1 MEIRDNMVKGY
12 AWAITQNSLVLR
24 GLRDGRSFQEIMNSL
39 KFIEW
44 AFRYRLDTIACCDD
58 RVILPAGRKIGL
70 AGQLILIEGEDE
82 YETFIKSYRGEI
94 PYVVS
99 HSHCGAAANKFE
111 TLNKHHPYATSDD
124 FGIYFSALLAH
135 YIEADY
141 SHLMIDNG
149 LHTARG
155 ICLDGTGWFN
165 SHPSVLPELPPHF
178 LCSAPGFGLSDEYC
192 KQELKLLTDIALSDH
207 GFGEFFTNESPFYIF
222 MIARDPDQ
230 VDYLLDI
237 ADSAIGEFKQ
247 VEVVAFNLEG
257 IHD

>member
-1 MEIRDNMVKGY
+1 MEIRDNQVKGY
-12 AWAITQNSLVLR
+12 AWAKTQKSPVLI
-24 GLRDGRSFQEIMNSL
+24 GIRDKRSFQEIMNSL
-39 KFIEW
+39 KFIDW

-82 YETFIKSYRGEI
+82 YETFIERYRSEI

-99 HSHCGAAANKFE
+99 HAHCDEAANRFE

-124 FGIYFSALLAH
+124 YGVYFSALLAH
-135 YIEADY
+135 YIEASH
-141 SHLMIDNG
+141 SHLMINDG
-149 LHTARG
+149 LHIARG
-155 ICLDGTGWFN
+155 ICFDGTGRFN

-192 KQELKLLTDIALSDH
+192 KQELMLLTKIALSDH
-207 GFGEFFTNESPFYIF
+207 GFGEFFTKESPFYIF
-222 MIARDPDQ
+222 IIARDSDQ
-230 VDYLLDI
+230 AEHLLDI
-237 ADSAIGEFKQ
+237 VDPILVEFEQ
-247 VEVVAFNLEG
+247 VEVMVFNLEE